1 MRIAVIS
8 NAVFDALGGAGQI
21 AGAYAKA
28 LESHGHVVR
37 LWGPRAEFKTLGS
50 NNSVSR
56 LFFHLRDL
64 RADDSI
70 VQSILEWKP
79 DVILTHNLTGC
90 GFGTPKAIKKYF
102 DRLSE
107 SSVIA
112 RSTTTKQ
119 SPDSGDCRAQSGYAL
134 AMTNQSQLQADRSG
148 RRLIWLHVLHDV
160 QLFEPSGQIISGEAF
175 SSLRKIWRAIWSN
188 LRRPALGN
196 PQIVISPTRWL
207 LEQHIKRG
215 FFRTARQEVVPNP
228 MAWSERALIERNPH
242 QVVYVGRLDWDKGMD
257 ILLAAWKKIE
267 VADKKLVII
276 GAGSW
281 KEKTNVIP
289 SEAAAQ
295 SKDLYQPPVQT
306 NAYNGPSTRSK
317 LAQDDNYFRLG
328 LDDPTVTFKGSLPN
342 AEVRRIFAASA
353 VAVLPSRVWEN
364 QPTVILEALQAGAKV
379 VAADVG
385 GVKETLGAAGWI
397 FKPGSVESLVAALE
411 RALESKND
419 AQREAEAR
427 RILELHDPALFAAR
441 LEGLLKSNL

>member
-8 NAVFDALGGAGQI
+8 NAAFDAPGGAGQI
-21 AGAYAKA
+21 AGAYARA
-28 LESHGHVVR
+28 LESRGHAVR

-50 NNSVSR
+50 SNPVSR

-70 VQSILEWKP
+70 VRSVLEWRP

-102 DRLSE
+102 D
-107 SSVIA
+107 
-112 RSTTTKQ
+112 STADKGPSTG
-119 SPDSGDCRAQSGYAL
+119 SGRQDFLIPPAGRQSGNKEIVPEL
-134 AMTNQSQLQADRSG
+134 VEGLPLR
-148 RRLIWLHVLHDV
+148 WLHVLHDV

-175 SSLRKIWRAIWSN
+175 PGLRKIWRAIWSS
-188 LRRPALGN
+188 LRRSALGS
-196 PQIVISPTRWL
+196 PQSVISPTRWL
-207 LEQHIKRG
+207 LEQHVKRG

-228 MAWSERALIERNPH
+228 MAWSERTSIERNPH
-242 QVVYVGRLDWDKGMD
+242 QVVYVGRLDWDKGLD
-257 ILLAAWKKIE
+257 ILLEAWKKIG

-281 KEKTNVIP
+281 KKKTIVIL
-289 SEAAAQ
+289 SGAAAQ

-317 LAQDDNYFRLG
+317 LAQDDNYFRSDLN
-328 LDDPTVTFKGSLPN
+328 DPTIALKGSLPN
-342 AEVRRIFAASA
+342 DEVRRIFAASA

-379 VAADVG
+379 LAADVG
-385 GVKETLGAAGWI
+385 GVKETLGTAGWI

-411 RALESKND
+411 QALESEND
-419 AQREAEAR
+419 APREAEAR
-427 RILELHDPALFAAR
+427 RILELHDPALFVAR